1 MVAYCPNVIG
11 GVKAVALGNGAGA
24 GMGYGAGYGY
34 GAGAGAGCGTGMG
47 FHALAGGCKTA
58 CCGLFGAGFFPLA
71 MVAAVGFLGY
81 KVYSI
86 SKNDAAVVK
95 TAD

>member
-1 MVAYCPNVIG
+1 MVYCPSVIG
-11 GVKAVALGNGAGA
+11 CGKAVALGNGAGA

-34 GAGAGAGCGTGMG
+34 GAGAGCGTGMG

-58 CCGLFGAGFFPLA
+58 CCGLFGVGLMPLA

-95 TAD
+95 TAP

>member
-1 MVAYCPNVIG
+1 MIMVAYCPNVIG
-11 GVKAVALGNGAGA
+11 GVKAVALGN
-24 GMGYGAGYGY
+24 GAGYGY

-58 CCGLFGAGFFPLA
+58 CCGLFGVGFFPLA

-81 KVYSI
+81 KVYSM
-86 SKNDAAVVK
+86 SKDDAAVEK